1 MARRVELEDLL
12 HIAWPLDP
20 ALSPR
25 GDRLAFVR
33 SRPCAESDRLAYQ
46 LMAGEVGEREF
57 RELGTQRTRHPSW
70 SPSGSLL
77 AFVHEDPSGWQLAT
91 SESSTG
97 GLNLGTASSNFDWLG
112 DEFLFAVAEREGHAC
127 GLKVSASEPWAE
139 AVQFDLAGLAPH
151 IVSAAPS
158 EDSIAIA
165 STNTGTG
172 EGEVW
177 VVDVRDGTRRLL
189 WSRRGPVH
197 RLCWSPDGSRL
208 GVLVNP
214 MSPGLWANHEIW
226 VLDVDGGGHSQLG
239 EGLDLSFGQ
248 AIRGDD
254 ERGLEPVKIEWVP
267 ESDAVY
273 SVVSVDGRS
282 GLGMFQIDGGYE
294 VTYADEGSILDFTVA
309 KQTGDVV
316 VSWSSSLS
324 PGELSMLRGSD
335 EQRIT
340 EINAGWLESVVLT
353 PNQPIELD
361 SGAQGW
367 LTVPSDSVGQTP
379 LVVQVHG
386 GPHFPIGERFSFDSQ
401 RFASYGLAT
410 LRSNPRG
417 SQGYGAEFARA
428 VVGDWGGADHDDIAS
443 LTDVALGDGSVAE
456 RPVAIIGESY
466 GGYMANLA
474 ITKGD
479 QYDVAVAENG
489 VSDLVSMAS
498 GPRGESFW
506 HPEMGGAPSEN
517 PALYSDRSPL
527 EHVSKVGASVLL
539 IHAEDDDNVPLAQS
553 LMFYEALLEAGADV
567 SIETIPNE
575 GHMINV
581 FGKPSSR
588 MVRTKKLDAF
598 LREHLI
604 ADEGVENDED

>member
-1 MARRVELEDLL
+1 MSRRVDLEDLYR
-12 HIAWPLDP
+12 IAWPLDP

-25 GDRLAFVR
+25 GDKLAFVR

-46 LMAGEVGEREF
+46 LMAGEVGDREF
-57 RELGTQRTRHPSW
+57 RELGSQRTRHPSW
-70 SPSGSLL
+70 SPSGSQL
-77 AFVHEDPSGWQLAT
+77 AFVREAQSGWQLAT
-91 SESSTG
+91 SESPTG

-112 DEFLFAVAEREGHAC
+112 DEFLFAVAEREGHTC
-127 GLKVSASEPWAE
+127 GLKVSASELGAE
-139 AVQFDLAGLAPH
+139 AVQFDLAGFAPH

-158 EDSIAIA
+158 EDSVAIA
-165 STNTGTG
+165 STNTETE

-177 VVDVRDGTRRLL
+177 LLELNDGTRRLL
-189 WSRRGPVH
+189 WSWRGPIY

-208 GVLVNP
+208 GALVNP
-214 MSPGLWANHEIW
+214 MAPGLWANHEIW
-226 VLDVDGGGHSQLG
+226 VLDVDGDGHSQLG

-254 ERGLEPVKIEWVP
+254 ERGLEPVKIDWVP

-282 GLGMFQIDGGYE
+282 GLGVFRIDGDYE
-294 VTYADEGSILDFTVA
+294 VTFAEEGSILDFTVA
-309 KQTGDVV
+309 QQSGDVV
-316 VSWSSSLS
+316 VSWSSPSS
-324 PGELSMLRGSD
+324 PGELSLLTDSH
-335 EQRIT
+335 EQTIT
-340 EINAGWLESVVLT
+340 AVNAGWLESVALT
-353 PNQPIELD
+353 PTQRIELD
-361 SGAQGW
+361 NGVQGW
-367 LTVPSDSVGQTP
+367 LTVPSDSASQSP

-428 VVGDWGGADHDDIAS
+428 IIGDWGGADHDDVLS
-443 LTDVALGDGSVAE
+443 LTDVALRSGSVAGK
-456 RPVAIIGESY
+456 PVAIIGESY

-474 ITKGD
+474 ITKGNR
-479 QYDVAVAENG
+479 YDVAVAENG
-489 VSDLVSMAS
+489 VSDLVSIAS

-506 HPEMGGAPSEN
+506 HPEMRGTPSEN
-517 PALYSDRSPL
+517 PALYSDRSPI
-527 EHVSKVGASVLL
+527 EAVSKVASSVLL
-539 IHAEDDDNVPLAQS
+539 IHAEDDDNVPLTQS
-553 LMFYEALLEAGADV
+553 LMFYEALLEAGAEV
-567 SIETIPNE
+567 SIETIPDE

-588 MVRTKKLDAF
+588 MARTEKLDAF
-598 LREHLI
+598 LSAHLI
-604 ADEGVENDED
+604 PDEGVESNED